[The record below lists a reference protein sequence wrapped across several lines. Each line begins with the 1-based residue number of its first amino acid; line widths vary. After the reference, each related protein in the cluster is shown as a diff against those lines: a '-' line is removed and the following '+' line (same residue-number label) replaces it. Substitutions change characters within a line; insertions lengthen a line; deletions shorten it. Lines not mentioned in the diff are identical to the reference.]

1 MALPALCNFGSDEL
15 KRQFLAPSISG
26 DFIGKL
32 RSLLELNEFHYTKQ
46 QKLIQIKSTA
56 CVGVTEAS
64 GGSDVA
70 SIKTTA
76 KQKGDDLI
84 INGEK
89 CWISNGMQ
97 ADWMCLL
104 ANTSDDTSKP
114 HKNKSLIC
122 VPLDQKGVE
131 Y

>member
-1 MALPALCNFGSDEL
+1 MALPALSNFGSDEL
-15 KRQFLAPSISG
+15 KKQFLSPSITG
-26 DFIGKL
+26 DFI
-32 RSLLELNEFHYTKQ
+32 
-46 QKLIQIKSTA
+46 A

-70 SIKTTA
+70 ALRTTA
-76 KQKGDDLI
+76 KLKGDDLV

-89 CWISNGMQ
+89 TWISNGYQ

-104 ANTSDDTSKP
+104 ANTSEGKP

-122 VPLDQKGVE
+122 VPLDTKGVSGQRFASHDE
-131 Y
+131 QGSLSI

>member
-1 MALPALCNFGSDEL
+1 MALPALSNFGSDEL
-15 KRQFLAPSISG
+15 KQQFLSPSITG
-26 DFIGKL
+26 DFI
-32 RSLLELNEFHYTKQ
+32 
-46 QKLIQIKSTA
+46 A

-70 SIKTTA
+70 ALRTSA
-76 KQKGDDLI
+76 KLKGDDLV

-89 CWISNGMQ
+89 TWISNGYQ

-104 ANTSDDTSKP
+104 ANTSEGKP

-122 VPLDQKGVE
+122 VPLDTKGVSSQRILLLLIIITRI
-131 Y
+131 